1 MFDPS
6 HFDVIITFCKSRY
19 KAETPFFP
27 GCKAYGKT
35 EKEALEKLSTQLAL
49 KMKVLLKKQL
59 NQAFISEK
67 YSELILDP
75 HNKKQVQHRRY
86 VIPQNVSDFLLKLDM
101 KDHFTKKKEINAST
115 SEDVALAEEMLSQIQ
130 DVISDLL
137 QIKNKP
143 PFITFQ
149 IPFGLN

>member
-35 EKEALEKLSTQLAL
+35 EQDALEKLSTRLAL
-49 KMKVLLKKQL
+49 KMKDLLKKQL
-59 NQAFISEK
+59 NQAFISEE

-75 HNKKQVQHRRY
+75 HDKNQVQHRRY
-86 VIPQNVSDFLLKLDM
+86 VIPQTVSDFLLKLDM
-101 KDHFTKKKEINAST
+101 KDHLPKKKETLPPT
-115 SEDVALAEEMLSQIQ
+115 SEDMVLAEEMLSQIQ

-137 QIKNKP
+137 QTKNKP